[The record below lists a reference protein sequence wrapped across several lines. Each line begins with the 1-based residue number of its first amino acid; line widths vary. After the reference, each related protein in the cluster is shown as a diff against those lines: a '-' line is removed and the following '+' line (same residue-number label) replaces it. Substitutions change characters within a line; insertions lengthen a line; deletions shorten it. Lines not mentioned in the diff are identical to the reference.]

1 MLAIGAV
8 AKRTG
13 LKVPTIRFY
22 EQEGLLPA
30 PERTESGRRL
40 YAEADV
46 RRLSFIRHARALG
59 FDLEAIRSLLDLSD
73 HPDRPCDEADSIARA
88 HLTAVET
95 RIAQLR
101 ALQRELARIV
111 KSCAGGVA
119 SECRVIDALG
129 DHGACEQEHEPSPA
143 QECAR
148 NLSAR
153 SEQGDEALQEKAAP
167 LLD

>member
-40 YAEADV
+40 YAEGDV

-59 FDLEAIRSLLDLSD
+59 FELEDIRSLLDLSD
-73 HPDRPCDEADSIARA
+73 DPDRPCDEADRIARA
-88 HLTAVET
+88 HLAAVET
-95 RIAQLR
+95 RIAQLK
-101 ALQRELARIV
+101 ALQRELTRIV

-119 SECRVIDALG
+119 SDCRVIDALG
-129 DHGACEQEHEPSPA
+129 DHGACEQEHEPS
-143 QECAR
+143 
-148 NLSAR
+148 SAR
-153 SEQGDEALQEKAAP
+153 ARTRQKPERAKRAGR
-167 LLD
+167 